1 MDLSI
6 RKYNFIQK
14 IINVDKE
21 SVILALEQVLKRENE
36 LNMEIS
42 EAHKKELD
50 NRLVSYKNNP
60 TDILDWENVK
70 NDW

>member
-1 MDLSI
+1 MDLAI

-14 IINVDKE
+14 LVNVDKE
-21 SVILALEQVLKRENE
+21 SVIVALEQVLMREYE
-36 LNMEIS
+36 ENMEIS
-42 EAHKKELD
+42 EAHKNEL
-50 NRLVSYKNNP
+50 NKRLESYKNNP